1 MPEYYDVLAFKNI
14 IMFKYRETSRSSGSF
29 PESDSLRNNQAS
41 TLTVSSNF
49 EVIGYCFFSFMSS
62 FVNLYEF
69 SFFRWFDAYPSCL
82 NAPFVLFFFSCF
94 ALDLSRQTQLTTL
107 KFNDRIIVL

>member
-1 MPEYYDVLAFKNI
+1 MMLSLFKNV

-49 EVIGYCFFSFMSS
+49 EVIVYCFFSFRSS
-62 FVNLYEF
+62 FVNLNEF
-69 SFFRWFDAYPSCL
+69 SFFRWFDAYPRCL
-82 NAPFVLFFFSCF
+82 NAPFVFFFSF
-94 ALDLSRQTQLTTL
+94 LFHVGLEAGRH
-107 KFNDRIIVL
+107 N